1 MFLRICSSWQKV
13 NSAAFYFGTAAI
25 VPFSLLWIPVSR
37 GSVLLRIVGIPFER
51 AVRYHIWLANLMVL
65 LLTLHSIGYIVY
77 YSYTGQPE
85 QVMSYY
91 VSTNAYMSQQGI
103 H

>member
-1 MFLRICSSWQKV
+1 MKLNRDNISLLLVLIDPAGGGTCERSPWQKLDYA
-13 NSAAFYFGTAAI
+13 SYYLGLAAV

-37 GSVLLRIVGIPFER
+37 GSVLLRIAGIPFER

-77 YSYTGQPE
+77 YYYT
-85 QVMSYY
+85 
-91 VSTNAYMSQQGI
+91 
-103 H
+103 